1 MSAMIRFTTKTPA
14 RYSGLIRFVLAI
26 VAFAPVPRVEANNMA
41 PVLKME
47 ISKLTAAGIPVDSIR
62 SAIFLKMAETPASM
76 KIVDPESSKALQ
88 LRRVQFH
95 NSYNP
100 GVWLRTQ
107 CQPKERKFSLEE
119 CRGSVCKATTP
130 SGKEKDR
137 RHMRT
142 FVGEYGEYSL
152 VRNDFEK
159 QRLHDAILDAEL
171 CQRSWPAW
179 ALTAKTRSAHASL
192 EVPHHLL
199 VIQTSQKILLW
210 NAITAKIWN
219 AITWDASRGIFNQLN
234 SNSEGRM
241 LFKNNSGEAL
251 LLDFAQGQY
260 IALQKNS
267 ASMSVHGL
275 NSLFS
280 SEPKA
285 NEFQIALASEEQGLP
300 SINFGGL
307 FWGNGYINWSD
318 VLFLGHSKGNQ
329 DLKPYPDSAPLVAA
343 VWSEES
349 GIEKSYLLLKRSN
362 QLDLVSSS
370 NGNKSFD
377 KVKSFKVQDNLI
389 QSGLFLLHP
398 EFLTRLGGDGSVM
411 TSSNENLVTD
421 FTLPAGT
428 SALQSSFDLMSYTQ
442 HAQTGKCRITHFSP
456 KSGNNGW
463 VQSLVLPNTSCATG
477 LGRSSDGVGLVEFQQ
492 KHLNIFI
499 FK

>member
-1 MSAMIRFTTKTPA
+1 MSALNRSTTQSTA
-14 RYSGLIRFVLAI
+14 RHSRLLRFVVAMF
-26 VAFAPVPRVEANNMA
+26 AFAPLLDVEANSIA
-41 PVLKME
+41 PALTME

-62 SAIFLKMAETPASM
+62 SAIFLKMAETPSSM

-219 AITWDASRGIFNQLN
+219 SMTWDSSRGIFNQLN

-241 LFKNNSGEAL
+241 LFKNNSGNAL

-260 IALQKNS
+260 IAMQKNS

-280 SEPKA
+280 SDPKA

-300 SINFGGL
+300 STNLGGL
-307 FWGNGYINWSD
+307 FWRNGYLNWSD
-318 VLFLGHSKGNQ
+318 VLFLGLSKGNPE
-329 DLKPYPDSAPLVAA
+329 LKPYPDSAPLVAA

-349 GIEKSYLLLKRSN
+349 GIEKSYLLLKRSS
-362 QLDLVSSS
+362 QLDLFSSS

-377 KVKSFKVQDNLI
+377 KVKSFKVQENLI

-411 TSSNENLVTD
+411 TGSNENFATD
-421 FTLPAGT
+421 FTLREGT
-428 SALQSSFDLMSYTQ
+428 SALQSGFDLMSYTR
-442 HAQTGKCRITHFSP
+442 HAQAGKCRITHFLP
-456 KSGNNGW
+456 KSSSNGW
-463 VQSLVLPNTSCATG
+463 VQSLVLPNTNCATG
-477 LGRSSDGVGLVEFQQ
+477 LGRSAETIGIVEFMPKQ
-492 KHLNIFI
+492 LNIFI
-499 FK
+499 LK